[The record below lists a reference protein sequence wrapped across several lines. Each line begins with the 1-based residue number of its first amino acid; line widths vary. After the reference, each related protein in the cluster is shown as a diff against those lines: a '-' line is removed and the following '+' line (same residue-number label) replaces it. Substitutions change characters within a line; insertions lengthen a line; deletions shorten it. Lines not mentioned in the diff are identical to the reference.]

1 MIISNNPNKIKLN
14 QINYDKIVNS
24 IDLQS
29 IICDQC
35 GHNHWHIHGRYLRIF
50 SFLHHSMTIKIVR
63 ILCSHCRKT
72 HAIFLEGMVP
82 FSSLV
87 HSDIIRILISPSSDL
102 VASSHFYYLKDKYD
116 PICFYYLKD
125 KYDPI
130 CFLSYRHILD
140 FSARNLPLILLPT

>member
-35 GHNHWHIHGRYLRIF
+35 GHNHWHIHGRYFRIF

-102 VASSHFYYLKDKYD
+102 VDSSHFYYLKDKYD
-116 PICFYYLKD
+116 S
-125 KYDPI
+125 I

-140 FSARNLPLILLPT
+140 FSSRNLPLILLPT